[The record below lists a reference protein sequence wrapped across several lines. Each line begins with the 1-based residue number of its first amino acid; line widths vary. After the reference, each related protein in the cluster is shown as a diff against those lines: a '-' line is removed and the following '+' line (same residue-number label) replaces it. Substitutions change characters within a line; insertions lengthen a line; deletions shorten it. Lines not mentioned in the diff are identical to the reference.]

1 MPEATKSSPPHLLL
15 RLGIWALFV
24 AAFIFLYYR
33 YSSLW
38 GTELTQLAATSVWIA
53 YAVYVVLGA
62 LRGFALIPV
71 TNLVVLA
78 IPIFPPVPL
87 LILTLV
93 GIAISSAS
101 IYAFAESLKLG
112 EYLERK
118 HAHHMERLQNA
129 LRRNPTS
136 IVTVWSFLPIVP
148 TDLICY
154 VCGAMR
160 ISFRRF
166 LLGVLVGEGAICAIY
181 IFSGAILL
189 YLGKRLVGA

>member
-1 MPEATKSSPPHLLL
+1 MPDETQPFKPNLL
-15 RLGIWALFV
+15 RLGIWALFI
-24 AAFIFLYYR
+24 AAFAFLYYR

-38 GTELTQLAATSVWIA
+38 GAELTQIAASSVWLA
-53 YAVYVVLGA
+53 YAVYVLLGA
-62 LRGFALIPV
+62 MRGFALIPV

-78 IPIFPPVPL
+78 IPLFRPVPL
-87 LILTLV
+87 LVLTLV

-101 IYAFAESLKLG
+101 IYAFAGSLKLG

-118 HAHHMERLQNA
+118 HAKHLDRLQDA

-136 IVTVWSFLPIVP
+136 IVTAWSFLPIVP

-154 VCGAMR
+154 VCGVMK

-181 IFSGAILL
+181 IFAGASLL
-189 YLGKRLVGA
+189 DLGRRLVGA

>member
-1 MPEATKSSPPHLLL
+1 MPAATKRVSPDLL
-15 RLGIWALFV
+15 RLGVWARV
-24 AAFIFLYYR
+24 GAAFISVSYR

-38 GTELTQLAATSVWIA
+38 GTEPTQVAATSVWIA
-53 YAVYVVLGA
+53 YAVYVLLGA

-71 TNLVVLA
+71 THLVVLA

-101 IYAFAESLKLG
+101 IYAFAGSLKLG
-112 EYLERK
+112 EYFERK
-118 HAHHMERLQNA
+118 HAHHVERLQNA

-136 IVTVWSFLPIVP
+136 IVTAWSFLPVVP

-154 VCGAMR
+154 VCGVMK
-160 ISFRRF
+160 ISFARF
-166 LLGVLVGEGAICAIY
+166 MIGVLIGEGAICAIY
-181 IFSGAILL
+181 IFAGSSLL
-189 YLGKRLVGA
+189 EFGKRWLGA

>member
-1 MPEATKSSPPHLLL
+1 MPDEPKVSTPHPL
-15 RLGIWALFV
+15 RLAIWALFV
-24 AAFIFLYYR
+24 AAFAFLYYR
-33 YSSLW
+33 YSSHW
-38 GTELTQLAATSVWIA
+38 GTGLTTLAASSVWLA

-62 LRGFALIPV
+62 VRGFALIPV

-78 IPIFPPVPL
+78 IPLFPPGPL
-87 LILTLV
+87 LALTLV

-101 IYAFAESLKLG
+101 IYALAGSLRLG

-118 HAHHMERLQNA
+118 HAKHLERLQSA

-136 IVTVWSFLPIVP
+136 IVTAWSFLPIVP

-154 VCGAMR
+154 VCGVMK

-166 LLGVLVGEGAICAIY
+166 LLGVLVGEGAICALY
-181 IFSGAILL
+181 IFGGASLL
-189 YLGKRLVGA
+189 ELGKRLISS